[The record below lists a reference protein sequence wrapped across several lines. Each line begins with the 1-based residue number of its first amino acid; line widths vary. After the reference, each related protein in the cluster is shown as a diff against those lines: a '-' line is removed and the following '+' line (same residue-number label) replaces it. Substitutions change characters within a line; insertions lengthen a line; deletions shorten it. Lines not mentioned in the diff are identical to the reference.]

1 MWNFGHIKIKHF
13 YSRINHKMFENYL
26 DATYFLQFLKAH
38 SPTIFFLR
46 NASTS
51 IECKDVLKSLKKS
64 ENCFLGTSMCL
75 VYDTIFKIYQK
86 LFLKITNFIL
96 FQNSFPYPLSQ
107 FYSKVLC
114 IILAHIKGILY
125 FRNVLIFFE
134 RCESGSIFVRTP
146 QKNISKLPF

>member
-1 MWNFGHIKIKHF
+1 LNCELKMSYIICSLYLFYDTEEKVWKGISLLYYKQKNNF
-13 YSRINHKMFENYL
+13 
-26 DATYFLQFLKAH
+26 
-38 SPTIFFLR
+38 PR
-46 NASTS
+46 NAWTS
-51 IECKDVLKSLKKS
+51 MECKEDVLKSLKKS
-64 ENCFLGTSMCL
+64 ENWFLGTSICL